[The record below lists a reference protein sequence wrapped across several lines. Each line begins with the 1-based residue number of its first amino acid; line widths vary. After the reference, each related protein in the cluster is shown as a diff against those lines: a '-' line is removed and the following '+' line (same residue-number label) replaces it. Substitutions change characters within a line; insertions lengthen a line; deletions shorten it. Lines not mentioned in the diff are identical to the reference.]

1 MLEINIYKLIK
12 TYLMVDTEI
21 KDSLTRLEEAY
32 INSFEY
38 KNISREKNWI
48 IVGLVTTLL
57 TIITILVFII

>member
-57 TIITILVFII
+57 TIITILVFVI

>member
-1 MLEINIYKLIK
+1 MIE
-12 TYLMVDTEI
+12 TEI

-38 KNISREKNWI
+38 KNIYREKNWI

-57 TIITILVFII
+57 TIITVLVFI

>member
-1 MLEINIYKLIK
+1 
-12 TYLMVDTEI
+12 MVDTEI

-57 TIITILVFII
+57 TIITILVFVI